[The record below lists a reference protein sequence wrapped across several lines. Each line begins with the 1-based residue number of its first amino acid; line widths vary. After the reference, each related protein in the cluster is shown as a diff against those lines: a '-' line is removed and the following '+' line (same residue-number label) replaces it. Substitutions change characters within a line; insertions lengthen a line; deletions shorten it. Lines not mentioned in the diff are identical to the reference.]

1 MCRRFTNSDLGEAL
15 GKSYVEVAFSG
26 QSKQRVLSM
35 VHAIEQ
41 ALQGDIQELSWM
53 TPETKK
59 QALVKLAAVE
69 NKIGYPDKWRD
80 YSALKIVRG

>member
-1 MCRRFTNSDLGEAL
+1 MSALPNSDLGEAL
-15 GKSYVEVAFSG
+15 GKSYVEEAFGG

-59 QALVKLAAVE
+59 QALIKLAGGREQDWLSGQVA
-69 NKIGYPDKWRD
+69 R
-80 YSALKIVRG
+80 L